1 MWVVTQNNGSQ
12 GFKTEKCHDYFE
24 KLSSAN
30 VGKDCRKQGSHGLN
44 SSLEESEAPSQGL
57 GSHWRLGL
65 AAGSLVEGARVI
77 HTGSSRHLLSH
88 SWPCRPLRWS
98 RKHQCSS
105 WNTIPHH
112 PHTFLREKKFLK
124 HLLFTCRH
132 TCYHIQLRGLAIL
145 LCLSWNHQESSCF
158 SGFFQKRTLHL
169 EFK

>member
-12 GFKTEKCHDYFE
+12 GFETEKCHDYFE

-77 HTGSSRHLLSH
+77 HTGSSRYLLFPTADPADH
-88 SWPCRPLRWS
+88 FAGLRS
-98 RKHQCSS
+98 ISAAAE
-105 WNTIPHH
+105 TL
-112 PHTFLREKKFLK
+112 FLTTYTRFWEKKSFWSTFY
-124 HLLFTCRH
+124 LLVGTPV
-132 TCYHIQLRGLAIL
+132 TTSNSGAWPSCYASAEIIRNQVALVGSFRKEH
-145 LCLSWNHQESSCF
+145 S
-158 SGFFQKRTLHL
+158 T
-169 EFK
+169 